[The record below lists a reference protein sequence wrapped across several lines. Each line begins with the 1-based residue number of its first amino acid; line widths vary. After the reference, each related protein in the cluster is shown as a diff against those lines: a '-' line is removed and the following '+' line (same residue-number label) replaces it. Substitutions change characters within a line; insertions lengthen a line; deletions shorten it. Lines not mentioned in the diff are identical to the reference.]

1 MASSTSAKTKGN
13 PAATGKGATGG
24 KKKTQVQPQGG
35 QGAQPQVQPQ
45 AGPDLT
51 DYLTAMLTG
60 ISESQVNGTNATIA
74 SVGNAAAEIKGS
86 VGNAAAEIKGNTKT
100 EADRVIKELSLEV
113 SIPTLVV
120 MIVVAVIVGIVAF
133 FATKANPDF
142 TTIGVVYYTAFGAV
156 ATFLTEWV
164 LYSIFKSVRIKKRRG

>member
-1 MASSTSAKTKGN
+1 MSSSTSAKTKGN

-74 SVGNAAAEIKGS
+74 SVGNAAT
-86 VGNAAAEIKGNTKT
+86 EIKGNTKT
-100 EADRVIKELSLEV
+100 EADRVIKELSFEV
-113 SIPTLVV
+113 SIATLVV

-164 LYSIFKSVRIKKRRG
+164 LYSIFKSVRIKKKRG